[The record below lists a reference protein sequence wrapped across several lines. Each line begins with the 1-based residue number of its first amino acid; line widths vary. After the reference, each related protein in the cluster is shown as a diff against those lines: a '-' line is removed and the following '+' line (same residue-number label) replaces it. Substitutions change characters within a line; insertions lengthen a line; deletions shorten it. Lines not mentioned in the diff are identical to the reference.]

1 MLLDLTRYRRPVELF
16 SQTFEPGD
24 VNTGEQA
31 YSVVAPVVLDVVI
44 HKDGTLKAG
53 DRFRIVGTVGTEL
66 ELSCSRCLEPFRLP
80 VAAQIDVRLH
90 PASALPTEAE
100 QEVEDDDLG
109 VSYYHDD
116 QVDVNEMLR
125 EQFYL
130 ALPMKPLCR
139 DTCQGLCAECG
150 ANRNV
155 AVCGCTPHWEDPR
168 LAALKALTTHI
179 TPASKTSTGR
189 PS

>member
-16 SQTFEPGD
+16 SQTFAPGE
-24 VNTGEQA
+24 VSTGDEA
-31 YSVVAPVVLDVVI
+31 YTIVAPVVLDVVI
-44 HKDGTLKAG
+44 HKDGALKVG
-53 DRFRIVGTVGTEL
+53 DRFRIVGTVEAAL
-66 ELSCSRCLEPFRLP
+66 ELSCSRCLEPYRLP
-80 VAAQIDVRLH
+80 VASRIDLRLH
-90 PASALPTEAE
+90 PASALSTESE
-100 QEVEDDDLG
+100 QEVEEDDLG

-139 DTCQGLCAECG
+139 ETCQGLCAECG
-150 ANRNV
+150 ANNNV
-155 AVCGCTPHWEDPR
+155 TACGCVPHWEDPR
-168 LAALKALTTHI
+168 LAPLKALTPHATR
-179 TPASKTSTGR
+179 ASKTSTDL